1 MEEKKFI
8 VAYAPDFMSIEA
20 DYMEKTMVVSENSM
34 AWNYRYALSRH
45 GYSAEDNPVIPYN
58 NQFWCSVKAV
68 NAAEAFRKAMDKFHA
83 YWDTARS
90 AT

>member
-1 MEEKKFI
+1 MEEKTFI

-34 AWNYRYALSRH
+34 AWNYRYALSRR
-45 GYSAEDNPVIPYN
+45 GYSAEGNPVVPYN
-58 NQFWCSVKAV
+58 NQIWCSVKAT
-68 NAAEAFRKAMDKFHA
+68 NAAEAFRKAMDKFHEYYA
-83 YWDTARS
+83 HWDS